1 MLTGDIGLVPEDLG
15 AGAIAQLDGAQLS
28 ALQAG
33 ETLIIEGEE
42 IDASGVMIVQEST
55 GDGAVQSNAGVTV
68 ELDTTITHALKLEG
82 LAREIISKVQSAR
95 KDAGLEVEDRIQLSL
110 RTESTDLTEAI
121 AAHGDLIAGEVLATA
136 LVALDAEHTGV
147 KAGGEALGIALQR
160 A

>member
-1 MLTGDIGLVPEDLG
+1 MYVQHGPENFNVKIQIGR
-15 AGAIAQLDGAQLS
+15 
-28 ALQAG
+28 QAHSV
-33 ETLIIEGEE
+33 
-42 IDASGVMIVQEST
+42 AYSCVF
-55 GDGAVQSNAGVTV
+55 
-68 ELDTTITHALKLEG
+68 HALKLEG

-110 RTESTDLTEAI
+110 RTESADLTKAI